1 MADQIS
7 EPVIH
12 SDENGNAQKELD
24 DLFKK
29 RLQRKAE
36 IEGLGHKITK
46 VVLVIIVSI
55 LALIGVIRMSF
66 LILPACS
73 RWLNDA
79 EIAKI
84 DEFFIHGT
92 VGALVVEF
100 LRDKMS
106 NKEHRKH

>member
-7 EPVIH
+7 EPVIP

-46 VVLVIIVSI
+46 L
-55 LALIGVIRMSF
+55 F
-66 LILPACS
+66 
-73 RWLNDA
+73 
-79 EIAKI
+79 
-84 DEFFIHGT
+84 
-92 VGALVVEF
+92 
-100 LRDKMS
+100 
-106 NKEHRKH
+106 